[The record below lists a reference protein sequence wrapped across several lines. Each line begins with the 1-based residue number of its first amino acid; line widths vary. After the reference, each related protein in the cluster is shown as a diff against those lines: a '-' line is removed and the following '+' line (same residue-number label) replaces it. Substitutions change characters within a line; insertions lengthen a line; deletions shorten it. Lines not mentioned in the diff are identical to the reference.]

1 MLRSIGSFFKH
12 LLTAV
17 ATIAVVGLILLIA
30 IIAILIHAC
39 SYHGYDGDHPDLYTV
54 AVNNVF
60 GIDGKYSNGE
70 VTKNPRIEVI
80 ETDDYGRT
88 LFFYNELYGTQIEY
102 GMAFVISQKT
112 EDGFV
117 YYYQDDCYLPY
128 FDSEHDLDVIMEN
141 IDRGVIEM
149 LKERNDWNMEL
160 NESKCTKSEFTKE
173 KPKGKVDTFSI
184 EHDKKIEEY
193 AKANGVDESATVNSS
208 YFKFCNSDYEG
219 KELFYVSGNIMKT
232 DENGKTISES
242 FVYAVIFGADGNI
255 VENGIVEIKNPRTS
269 HELIKTLKEQTGW
282 IYGK

>member
-17 ATIAVVGLILLIA
+17 ATIAIVGLILLIA

-70 VTKNPRIEVI
+70 VTKNTHIEVI

-117 YYYQDDCYLPY
+117 YYYQDVCYLPY
-128 FDSEHDLDVIMEN
+128 FDIEHDLDVIMEN
-141 IDRGVIEM
+141 IDLGVIEM

-173 KPKGKVDTFSI
+173 KPEGKVDTFSI

-193 AKANGVDESATVNSS
+193 AKSNGIDESATVNCN
-208 YFKFCNSDYEG
+208 YFKFCNSDSNG
-219 KELFYVSGNIMKT
+219 KELYYVSGHITKT

-242 FVYAVIFGADGNI
+242 FVYAVIFGADGNT